1 MSWEKRSALS
11 FTDWWH
17 IHKDEAERCIG
28 MEQVQKDLRLQGEQI
43 YLRPITIEDTDM
55 VVRWRN
61 DSKVVE
67 NFIYREKISREEHL
81 SWFHEKIEAGLVI
94 QFIICDCQTDK
105 PLGSIYLQNFKE
117 VSRQAEEGIFLG
129 EEEAYGRGI
138 GTEAAKLVLEYAFKT
153 LQLHKLTARVLGYN
167 QGSRKMHERAGYLK
181 ESYLKDEL
189 FLNGKYEDLIFYG
202 AINPYEEKKKKVS
215 FIIPCYRSEKT
226 LEGVVCEIR
235 ETMQTLTAYDYDIFL
250 INDCSPDHTFSVIEQ
265 LCSQYDNIT
274 GINLAKNFGQHAA
287 LMAGLRKSDGDIVVC
302 LDDDGQTPANEV
314 GKLLAGIE
322 EGSDVVYAQ
331 YESKK
336 HSAFRNFGSWMNDI
350 MTRVMLGKPKELHIT
365 SYFAVKRF
373 VVESMLAYEKSYPYI
388 IGLVLRATK
397 NITNVP
403 VKHRSREIGTSGY
416 TMKKLLGLWFNGFTA
431 FSILPLRIATVA
443 GSAFAGIGFLYG
455 IYTII
460 KKLVNPAVPLGF
472 SSMMSAI
479 VFIGGMLMLM
489 LGLVG
494 EYVGRIYISINN
506 SPQYVIREEIGH
518 STDND
523 K

>member
-1 MSWEKRSALS
+1 
-11 FTDWWH
+11 
-17 IHKDEAERCIG
+17 
-28 MEQVQKDLRLQGEQI
+28 MEQVRKDLRIEGSQI
-43 YLRPITIEDTDM
+43 YLRPITIEDTDN
-55 VVRWRN
+55 VIRWRN
-61 DSKVVE
+61 DRKVVE
-67 NFIYREKISREEHL
+67 NFIYRKNISKEEHL
-81 SWFHEKIEAGLVI
+81 NWLHNKVETGQVI
-94 QFIICDCQTDK
+94 QFIICERQTDK
-105 PLGSIYLQNFKE
+105 PLGSIYLQNINE
-117 VSRQAEEGIFLG
+117 ESRQAEEGIFLG
-129 EEEAYGRGI
+129 EDEAYGRGI
-138 GTEAAKLVLEYAFKT
+138 GTEAAKLVLEYAFGT
-153 LQLHKLTARVLGYN
+153 LKLHKLTARVLSYN
-167 QGSRKMHERAGYLK
+167 QGSRKMHEKAGYVM

-189 FLNGKYEDLIFYG
+189 FLDGKYEDLIFYG
-202 AINPYEEKKKKVS
+202 VINPAETGSMPQGKADEKKKVS

-226 LEGVVCEIR
+226 LESVITEIR
-235 ETMQTLTAYDYDIFL
+235 DTMQTLTAYEYDIFL
-250 INDCSPDHTFSVIEQ
+250 INDCSPDDTFSVIRR
-265 LCSQYDNIT
+265 LCSQYENIT
-274 GINLAKNFGQHAA
+274 GISLAKNFGQHAA

-336 HSAFRNFGSWMNDI
+336 HSAFRNFGSWMNDM
-350 MTRVMLGKPKELHIT
+350 MTRVMLGKPKDLHIT

-373 VVESMLAYEKSYPYI
+373 VVESMLAYEKSYPYV

-403 VKHRSREIGTSGY
+403 VNHRSREIGASGY

-443 GSAFAGIGFLYG
+443 GSTFAGMGFLYG

-460 KKLVNPAVPLGF
+460 KRLVNPAVPMGF
-472 SSMMSAI
+472 SAIMSAI
-479 VFIGGMLMLM
+479 VFFGGMLMLM

-506 SPQYVIREEIGH
+506 SPQYVIREEVGH
-518 STDND
+518 MT
-523 K
+523 KKG